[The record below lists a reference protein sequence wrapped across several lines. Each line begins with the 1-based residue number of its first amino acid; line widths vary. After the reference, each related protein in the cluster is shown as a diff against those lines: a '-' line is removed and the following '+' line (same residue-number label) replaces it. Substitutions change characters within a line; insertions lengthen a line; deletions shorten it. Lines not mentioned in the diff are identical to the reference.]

1 MANKDSKNSIERMNR
16 FAAGVGQPQELTPEE
31 LKRVLG
37 GAEIVESDK
46 VTKSFVIGGTTFTTT
61 VKAKD

>member
-16 FAAGVGQPQELTPEE
+16 FAAGIGQPQELTPEE
-31 LKRVLG
+31 LERVLG

-46 VTKSFVIGGTTFTTT
+46 VTLSPVNGGKTYTTT
-61 VKAKD
+61 VMAKD